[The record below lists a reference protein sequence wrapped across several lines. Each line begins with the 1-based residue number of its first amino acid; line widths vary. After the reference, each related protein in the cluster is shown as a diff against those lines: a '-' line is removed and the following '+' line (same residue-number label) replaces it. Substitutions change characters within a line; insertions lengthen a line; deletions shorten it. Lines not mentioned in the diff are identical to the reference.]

1 METSQNNP
9 LITIKEIKS
18 DEEIDNLV
26 EMIMRHTQYEREEAK
41 THLENENYDA
51 IKVIKK
57 FVVGDRKPKEQ
68 VKKSS
73 TNQKVMTE
81 LRNLMDDINEGF
93 MKRQKEKKT
102 INKTI

>member
-18 DEEIDNLV
+18 DEEIDKLV
-26 EMIMRHTQYEREEAK
+26 EMIMRHTKYEREEAK

-68 VKKSS
+68 LKKSS

-93 MKRQKEKKT
+93 AKRQKEKKT